1 MPTGLRVPVGVN
13 KAGGANIEDDE
24 VEQTKKMLRLALS
37 EGGDDNPFQSLGL
50 KGDLIFSIRSASF
63 RGKALN
69 FVTRV
74 VSKFGDRIAL
84 APGEAI
90 QFNQDVDNEVQMSF
104 QYVDLS
110 TNKIQDFVMKFAR

>member
-24 VEQTKKMLRLALS
+24 VEQTKKMLHLALS

-50 KGDLIFSIRSASF
+50 KGDLVFSVRNNAF

-74 VSKFGDRIAL
+74 VSKFADRIAL
-84 APGEAI
+84 APGEPI
-90 QFNQDVDNEVQMSF
+90 TFSQDTENEVEMSLK
-104 QYVDLS
+104 YVDLS
-110 TNKIQDFVMKFAR
+110 TSKIQDFVKKFAR

>member
-1 MPTGLRVPVGVN
+1 MPTGLRLPVGVN
-13 KAGGANIEDDE
+13 KAGGANIEDSE
-24 VEQTKKMLRLALS
+24 VEQTKKMLNLALS

-50 KGDLIFSIRSASF
+50 KGDVIFSINNASF

-69 FVTRV
+69 FVERV
-74 VSKFGDRIAL
+74 VAKFSDRIAL

-90 QFNQDVDNEVQMSF
+90 QFTQDVENEIEMGF

-110 TNKIQDFVMKFAR
+110 TSKVQDFVKKFAR